1 MTSKTQQI
9 PASFLPYHRILP
21 EGFECPGPE
30 HLREDMRQA
39 EPIAEADQ
47 ILRAHFAAQPHTLVD
62 SGGYVFY
69 DPDDLVRRR
78 VRPDVYVVFGV
89 DTVSIRERDGY
100 VIHEAGKPP
109 DFALEVASISTRRR
123 DIGPKRTLYAEIG
136 IGEYWR
142 FDPTGGSHYG
152 YQLAGDLLA
161 DGAYR
166 PVELAEEEDGIIWGH
181 SPALDLCLC
190 VKERRLL
197 FYDRKTGE
205 YLKGLK
211 EEHAARVAAVAEG
224 ERERAARVAAEVEG
238 ERERA
243 ARVAAEAE
251 VELLKEEIQ
260 RLRGQ

>member
-1 MTSKTQQI
+1 MQVSKGPEMTSKTPKI
-9 PASFLPYHRILP
+9 PASFLPYHWILP

-47 ILRAHFAAQPHTLVD
+47 ILRAHFASQPHTLVD

-69 DPDDLVRRR
+69 DPEDLVRRR

-89 DTVSIRERDGY
+89 DTVSIRVRDGY

-123 DIGPKRTLYAEIG
+123 DMGPKRVLYAEIG
-136 IGEYWR
+136 VGEYWR
-142 FDPTGGSHYG
+142 FDPTGGMHYG
-152 YQLAGDLLA
+152 YQLEGDLLV
-161 DGAYR
+161 DGYYQ
-166 PVELAEEEDGIIWGH
+166 PVELIEEEGGMLWGY

-190 VKERRLL
+190 VKEQRLL

-205 YLKGLK
+205 YCNNL
-211 EEHAARVAAVAEG
+211 G
-224 ERERAARVAAEVEG
+224 EERAARL
-238 ERERA
+238 
-243 ARVAAEAE
+243 AAEAE
-251 VELLKEEIQ
+251 VERLKEEIR